1 MVLEKSLFKI
11 ELNSSSTFEIRSS
24 IISSTI
30 IFKDIDAS
38 FPKLSTA
45 VIVTRYSLF
54 RSLSWGFS
62 KSVTF

>member
-30 IFKDIDAS
+30 IFKDMDAS

-45 VIVTRYSLF
+45 VIVTRYSLL
-54 RSLSWGFS
+54 RSVSLGFS